1 MSEKTSNYVNV
12 EYDPPSKTGTFIYG
26 ATEWAS
32 TEQDFDQETK
42 QVKKKLKKRRI
53 FHNVIDMGIIMVGTA
68 AAFLIG
74 YSYGSGTGYKSGMKN
89 GMEIGRMFER
99 ADIFTAMFENFERPV
114 R

>member
-42 QVKKKLKKRRI
+42 QVKKKLKKLL
-53 FHNVIDMGIIMVGTA
+53 FLVSQKQVKKIMLV
-68 AAFLIG
+68 LLE
-74 YSYGSGTGYKSGMKN
+74 S
-89 GMEIGRMFER
+89 
-99 ADIFTAMFENFERPV
+99 
-114 R
+114 